1 MISVPFQY
9 LKGGYRKEED
19 RLFGMVFCDKT
30 MRNSFKL
37 KKESFIL
44 DIREKKKNYIHVVRF
59 WRRLPRDVMD
69 APSLE
74 MFKVSLGG
82 ALSNLI

>member
-44 DIREKKKNYIHVVRF
+44 DIREKKKTTY
-59 WRRLPRDVMD
+59 M
-69 APSLE
+69 
-74 MFKVSLGG
+74 
-82 ALSNLI
+82 